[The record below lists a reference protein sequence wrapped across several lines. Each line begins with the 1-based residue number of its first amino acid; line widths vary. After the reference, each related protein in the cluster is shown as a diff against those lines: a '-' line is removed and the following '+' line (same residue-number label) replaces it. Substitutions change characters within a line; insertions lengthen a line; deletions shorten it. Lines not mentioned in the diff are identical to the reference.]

1 MSKIQITNLQPV
13 GAELFQGAESFLTE
27 LKATEAH
34 QIQGGKGKSKKSGSS
49 KSKKSGSK
57 KSGSSKSRSGGSYYQ
72 IPCCPPPPCGCHG
85 SLMP

>member
-27 LKATEAH
+27 LKAAEAH
-34 QIQGGKGKSKKSGSS
+34 QIQGGKGKSKKSGSR
-49 KSKKSGSK
+49 KSNKSGSK
-57 KSGSSKSRSGGSYYQ
+57 KSGSSGKNGYHQ
-72 IPCCPPPPCGCHG
+72 IPCLIPRPCGCGG